1 MAKEIAQISEKA
13 KENLRRNDE
22 SRKNDSKY
30 IKLQSGQKI
39 ELHFDPEKMKPV
51 EVEFD
56 GKKSTRYQYVV
67 TDPSEPDQQEKYF
80 TVGKRNSAVIDTYLA
95 EAKSILK
102 IHRIGAGKDTQYLI
116 TPA

>member
-1 MAKEIAQISEKA
+1 MTNEISEKA
-13 KENLRRNDE
+13 KENLRRNEE
-22 SRKNDSKY
+22 SRRRDSKY
-30 IKLQSGQKI
+30 IKLQSGQKMV
-39 ELHFDPEKMKPV
+39 LHFDPEKIEPV

-67 TDPSEPDQQEKYF
+67 TDPNDLEQQEKYF
-80 TVGKRNSAVIDTYLA
+80 TLSKRTSAVIDTCLS
-95 EAKSILK
+95 EGKSILK